1 MKKKAGLLAF
11 IMALILF
18 TAVRAGTWQPQGE
31 RFWTKMS
38 RELCRAGMQGILE
51 SYIPCMTFVTDPDR
65 AWLIREQIDTLLPF
79 YGYVNARNDSA
90 DGDGLS
96 VRQILLE
103 EAKEETVYLSAEELT
118 GQQSDMGENGTQPI
132 PEKQETSEN
141 TRGESAQEE
150 IMREEGAVEPQ
161 DTPIEE
167 LLQAEN
173 EAAQHIRSTD
183 FVPHT
188 MQREFDPQ
196 LYTDYEKLLADFY
209 TVDANTMTG
218 SSELEVQKLLGEDMT
233 VSKNADAPQ
242 ILIFH
247 THSQENFADSV
258 AGDESTSIVG
268 VGDRLAQLLTETYGY
283 GVLHHTASYD
293 LQTRDDAYSRALPG
307 IEGVLAENPS
317 IQVVIDLHRDE
328 MPEQTRLVTE
338 LDGRPTARFM
348 FFNGLSRTKKTGNIA
363 YLYNENLDANLA
375 FSFQMQKKAYEYYP
389 GLTRK
394 IYLKG
399 YRYNM
404 HLKPRFLLIELGAQN
419 NTVEEAMNACE
430 PLAHILD
437 MVLSGQ

>member
-18 TAVRAGTWQPQGE
+18 TAVRAGGWQPQEGH
-31 RFWTKMS
+31 FWTKMS
-38 RELCRAGMQGILE
+38 WELRRAGLQRILE

-96 VRQILLE
+96 VREILLE

-118 GQQSDMGENGTQPI
+118 GELQPDMGEGGTQPI
-132 PEKQETSEN
+132 PEKQEPWED

-150 IMREEGAVEPQ
+150 SVQEPQ
-161 DTPIEE
+161 GMPIEE

-173 EAAQHIRSTD
+173 EAAQLNHSTD

-188 MQREFDPQ
+188 LQREFDPQ

-218 SSELEVQKLLGEDMT
+218 SSELEVKKLLGEDMT

-247 THSQENFADSV
+247 THSQESFADSV

-268 VGDRLAQLLTETYGY
+268 VGDRLAELLTDTYGY

-293 LQTRDDAYSRALPG
+293 LQTRDDAYSRALLG

-348 FFNGLSRTKKTGNIA
+348 FFNGL
-363 YLYNENLDANLA
+363 
-375 FSFQMQKKAYEYYP
+375 
-389 GLTRK
+389 
-394 IYLKG
+394 
-399 YRYNM
+399 
-404 HLKPRFLLIELGAQN
+404 
-419 NTVEEAMNACE
+419 
-430 PLAHILD
+430 
-437 MVLSGQ
+437 